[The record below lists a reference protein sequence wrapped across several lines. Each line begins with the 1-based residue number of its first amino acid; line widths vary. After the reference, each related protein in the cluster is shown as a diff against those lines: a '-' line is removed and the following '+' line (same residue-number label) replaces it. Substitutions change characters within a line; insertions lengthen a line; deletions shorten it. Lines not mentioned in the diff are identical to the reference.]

1 MADRL
6 IIDLGPDG
14 RVSMSSL
21 LEGEDLPNPV
31 GEPFALEWPLDT
43 DALESLRWYLEDYLR
58 APYGVYEEQGPRVE
72 GSLAGWGKA
81 VFAALFGS
89 GDARDAYVRMR
100 ARRSPGIELVFRSAS
115 PALLGLP
122 WELLRDPSRPTPLAL
137 DLVGVTRGILGAEL
151 VGTFAASGERLR
163 VLMVISRPDGAD
175 DVGFRM
181 IARPLLECLEAVR
194 GQVELVVLRPPT
206 LAALEQALAKG
217 LAEDRPFQVVHFDG
231 HGLLANR
238 SGPLA
243 GLGGTVTLRAA
254 DGEGLLA
261 FEKPNGGADNVP
273 AAKVAQVLKAGMVPL
288 VVLNACQSGAV
299 GKELEAAVAT
309 RLLQEGVG
317 SVVAMAYSV
326 YAVAAAEFMAAFYER
341 LFAGDTVIE
350 AVGAGRR
357 RLYQHNERPSP
368 KGQMPLEDWLVPVY
382 YKRRDV
388 RFPYL
393 RAERS
398 TQELSFDEQLRLV
411 RERTG
416 EQQGELE
423 PVGSFVGRD
432 NLFYELERAV
442 RLQRAVLLHGP
453 GGTGK
458 TELAK
463 AFGRWWRDTGGVE
476 RPEDVILHSFEP
488 GVASFG
494 LDGVVNAIGLR
505 AWGTDFARLY
515 AAERREAVEELVEQ
529 RPLLLI
535 WDNFESVYT
544 MPDPAGVTPALDDL
558 GRGELREFLQSVR
571 AGCGGLI
578 LTSRSDEQWLGELR
592 RIEVGGLSATEAI
605 DYAEE
610 ILAPFSTAVPRRAKP
625 AFTELQEWL
634 DGHPLSM
641 RLVLPH
647 LAHTEPEVLLE
658 GLRGTGELGA
668 LVGDEDGERN
678 TSLGA
683 CIRYS
688 FDHLG
693 ASTRRLLAAVGL
705 FQGVADAD
713 VLVFISAADGVPE
726 RFSGVSRETWV
737 EVLDEACGFGL
748 LTALGNGMYR
758 IHPAL
763 PTYLAAQWRNEDPDG
778 YEAARAAT
786 AWALLRA
793 YAAFADWLSDELE
806 GGQAAAAFALIAWQ
820 QRMLGQQ
827 LGFALDNGLWSEARA
842 IAGPL
847 NAYLN
852 GRGRYEEARAWVDRA
867 RTVIEG
873 PDGLPP
879 SLDEAAGNLW
889 LFLVGSQG
897 GREMRSYQLDRAE
910 RTLLAILEMLE
921 VMPRSEEQ
929 QHHFA
934 VTYDNLGI
942 IASRRGEF
950 DAAEAWHL
958 KSMVICEDLN
968 DHPGMATCYENLG
981 LVAQGRGQLDEA
993 EEWYLKS
1000 LTISEELHHR
1010 PGLSICYHQLGIVAQ
1025 ERGRLDVAE
1034 EWYLKSLAIEEE
1046 LGNRPGMADSYHQL
1060 SVLAQRRARLDV
1072 AEGWCLKSL
1081 AIEEEL
1087 GNRPGMASSYYQLGR
1102 IAQRKGQLDVAEEWY
1117 LKALA
1122 IREELGSRLDLA
1134 ASYGQLGILAGVR
1147 EQDSLAMEWT
1157 VRCMAL
1163 FEEVPHPATTPGPEF
1178 LALLT
1183 SKLGMDTLEV
1193 SWEKVTGEALPRAV
1207 RDFVQSHQPQG

>member
-6 IIDLGPDG
+6 TIDLSLEGE
-14 RVSMSSL
+14 VSVSSL

-43 DALESLRWYLEDYLR
+43 DALESLCWYLEDYLR
-58 APYGVYEEQGPRVE
+58 APYGVYEEQGARVE
-72 GSLAGWGKA
+72 GSLAGWGEA

-89 GDARDAYVRMR
+89 GAARDAYVRMR
-100 ARRSPGIELVFRSAS
+100 ARRSPGTELVFRSAS
-115 PALLGLP
+115 PDLLGLP

-151 VGTFAASGERLR
+151 DGTFAVGGERLR
-163 VLMVISRPDGAD
+163 VLMVISRPDGPD

-194 GQVELVVLRPPT
+194 GRVELVVLRPPT
-206 LAALEQALAKG
+206 LAALEQALAEG
-217 LAEDRPFQVVHFDG
+217 LAENRPFQVVHFDG
-231 HGLLANR
+231 HGVLANR
-238 SGPLA
+238 PSPVA
-243 GLGGTVTLRAA
+243 GLGATVTLRAA

-382 YKRRDV
+382 YRRRDV

-398 TQELSFDEQLRLV
+398 TPELSFDEQLRLA
-411 RERTG
+411 RERAG

-442 RLQRAVLLHGP
+442 RLQRVVLLYGP

-463 AFGRWWRDTGGVE
+463 AFGRWWRDTGGVQ

-494 LDGVVNAIGLR
+494 LDGVINAIGLR
-505 AWGTDFARLY
+505 AWGTDFARQD
-515 AAERREAVEELVEQ
+515 AIERREAVEELIKQ

-535 WDNFESVYT
+535 WDNFESVQT
-544 MPDPAGVTPALDDL
+544 MPDPAGVTPALDDF
-558 GRGELREFLQSVR
+558 GCGELRGFLQGVK
-571 AGCGGLI
+571 AGNGGLI
-578 LTSRSDEQWLGELR
+578 LTSRSDERWLGELR
-592 RIEVGGLSATEAI
+592 RIEVGGLSAAEAI

-625 AFTELQEWL
+625 AFVELQEWL

-647 LAHTEPEVLLE
+647 LAHVEPEALLE
-658 GLRGTGELGA
+658 GLRGTCELEA
-668 LVGDEDGERN
+668 LTGDEDGERN

-713 VLVFISAADGVPE
+713 VLAYVSAADGVPE
-726 RFSGVSRETWV
+726 RFAEVSRETWV
-737 EVLDEACGFGL
+737 EVLGEACGFGL
-748 LTALGNGMYR
+748 LTELGNGMYR

-763 PTYLAAQWRNEDPDG
+763 PTYLAAQWRDEDLDG
-778 YEAARAAT
+778 YEAGRAAT
-786 AWALLRA
+786 ARALLLA
-793 YAAFADWLSDELE
+793 YAALSEWLSDELE
-806 GGQAAAAFALIAWQ
+806 GGRAAGAFALIAWQ

-842 IAGPL
+842 IAEPL
-847 NAYLN
+847 NAYLE
-852 GRGRYEEARAWVDRA
+852 GRGRYGEARAWVDRA
-867 RTVIEG
+867 RTIIEDPG
-873 PDGLPP
+873 GVPP
-879 SLDEAAGNLW
+879 SLDEDAGNLW

-897 GREMRSYQLDRAE
+897 SREMRSHRLDGAE
-910 RTLLAILEMLE
+910 RTFLAILEMLE
-921 VMPRSEEQ
+921 ALPRSHEQ
-929 QHHFA
+929 QNHFA
-934 VTYDNLGI
+934 VTYDNLGT
-942 IASRRGEF
+942 IALRRGEL
-950 DAAEAWHL
+950 DVAEGWHL
-958 KSMVICEDLN
+958 KSLAIREDLG
-968 DHPGMATCYENLG
+968 DRPGTVVCYENLG
-981 LVAQGRGQLDEA
+981 IVAQERKRLDVA

-1000 LTISEELHHR
+1000 LTIAEELR
-1010 PGLSICYHQLGIVAQ
+1010 NPSGLSISYHQLGIVAQ
-1025 ERGRLDVAE
+1025 ERERLDVAE

-1046 LGNRPGMADSYHQL
+1046 LGNRSGMAGSYHQL
-1060 SVLAQRRARLDV
+1060 STLAQRRGLLDV
-1072 AEGWCLKSL
+1072 SEGWCLKSL

-1087 GNRPGMASSYYQLGR
+1087 GNLLGMASSYHQLGR
-1102 IAQRKGQLDVAEEWY
+1102 IAQRKGLLDIAEEWF

-1122 IREELGSRLDLA
+1122 IREEFGSGPDMA
-1134 ASYGQLGILAGVR
+1134 TSYGQMGTLAGVR
-1147 EQDSLAMEWT
+1147 KQYSLAMEWM

-1163 FEEVPHPATTPGPEF
+1163 FEEVPHPATMPGPEY
-1178 LALLT
+1178 LSLLT
-1183 SKLGMDTLEV
+1183 SRLGMDALEM
-1193 SWEKVTGEALPRAV
+1193 SWKKVTGEALPQAV
-1207 RDFVQSHQPQG
+1207 RDFVQSHQPAG